1 MAGKLAAWAAG
12 KLAAW
17 VAGKLAVW
25 AVGRFAHIQVAYQAV
40 FAACMDFI
48 LFRLDYLRVKN
59 CSIEALPQCTNR
71 L

>member
-1 MAGKLAAWAAG
+1 MAAWAAG

-25 AVGRFAHIQVAYQAV
+25 AVGRSAHIQVAYQAV

-48 LFRLDYLRVKN
+48 LFRLDSRMVKN
-59 CSIEALPQCTNR
+59 CSIEALPHCTNR